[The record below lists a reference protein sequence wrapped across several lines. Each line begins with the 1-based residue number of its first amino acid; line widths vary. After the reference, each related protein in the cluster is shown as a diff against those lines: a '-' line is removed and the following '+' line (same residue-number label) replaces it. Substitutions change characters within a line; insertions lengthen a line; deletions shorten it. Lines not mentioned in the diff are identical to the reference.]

1 MQLYFLSNVA
11 NRGIVEAELLAS
23 HPTLPLIASVWMNPY
38 HLLITD
44 SEGDTVDTF
53 TPKDA
58 PKNAQQSDGNS
69 KADSIT
75 CIAWHPTQPILA
87 IGWQSGSLSLWLTSY
102 GKPKEV
108 VVPTTPPVEVE
119 KALSQHAD
127 GAVVTCVWSGS
138 GNSVLTSSKNL
149 RAAMWALES
158 STASSENGGRSG
170 DAKVVRHTLTA
181 QWSVPT
187 TEVVTLALSVSPLAS
202 VCGANNQRA
211 APVRERRASR
221 ALMIDEDDHDNSF
234 FVACNTDK
242 RVYVLSEEQKLAPLS
257 TLDDPPV
264 NILYDPV
271 ERLFVIL
278 TAAHFIV
285 VFRVSPSL
293 TTELL
298 LRRKLSTPLSS
309 ATTERFTQSM
319 HWAAPGVLAFC
330 CGDDRVRF
338 FDIQSDRM
346 YMVPYPSGTAVHITD
361 IATLENKGLL
371 VMSTA
376 EGSVAV
382 FKRPSNFRP
391 SASPLRSVYG
401 AGGPEGGFRGRS
413 SSTTGRR
420 MTQDGSAND
429 SSLVDPGSQW
439 DLLTT
444 IGVDGRV
451 ERVCLFSNNHIV
463 LTLSSGKMQLLRE
476 TVRKRAWDGV
486 AAATQVSM
494 DIVVVES
501 ITGCQ
506 CLLKSSSKIYGLSIA
521 FPFIGLWSGQQ
532 IDLYTVNEST
542 STASLTTFIT
552 TTSPAFAIHLEGIFY
567 VKDANRVVFANFQLV
582 TVAQLAFTESEGS
595 PTIVDVMGDMV
606 VALSS
611 GNAMRLARVVNRELR
626 MLGPPRQL
634 PPLGES
640 LVVSSAKV
648 NAQGR
653 RVALM
658 ARHVETDQLDTRIW
672 VYDADTD
679 NISSYDF
686 MLRGEVPHA
695 VYWNT
700 PEPNSNTIGELGYLL
715 LACETHQVKKNDL
728 QLQFQWSP
736 DAEET
741 AGDDEGEPRE
751 DSESP
756 STRPSADAAVASA
769 LSFGEDKSLGDVAMP
784 DLENFAEKNCQED
797 NADCL
802 SGISG
807 VNPLANRSHH
817 LVTLFA
823 TNKGIVV
830 HNTVELKRYHICLV
844 GLTIPD
850 FLLTSVRF
858 NGNPGKPEDYMI
870 EQKRLR
876 DFEGL
881 KTEKDAAVLEA
892 LMKFSYYSAIGN
904 MDEAYRCVQTIKS
917 PAVWQNLAKMCV
929 YSGRLDVASVCL
941 AQMQDGVAA
950 CALRVART
958 AYPGEKD
965 VHLATLACSLGLVR
979 ECESLLRKAKRYDL
993 ITDLLLACG
1002 KFDQAQR
1009 HACKFDRVRVYPV
1022 AYKYAQ
1028 FMESFSNFDAAV
1040 MWYHNAKCFGTDVV
1054 RMYFQN
1060 GRLAELRH
1068 LVIPSSKKIDGDEVN
1083 AEATCSASG
1092 GKDGRDSGTK
1102 DNGDGIGKRRNSDD
1116 LSDTLSAISLRS
1128 ELEPEAVISVEDEHS
1143 KEEKVNDSE
1152 RVRASLERLFMHN
1165 PELLVWWAKHSER
1178 RKKFSDALKFYT
1190 LARDTYNIVRLMCA
1204 DTPPQ
1209 IEEAVGIVDGEI
1221 SKSIEQANAIAT
1233 RSGATA
1239 SSSTPEPVGAA
1250 FFVGKHYDSA
1260 GDVSRA
1266 LKYYEAAGA
1275 WRSAAKLAKSRQMVD
1290 ELFVIAQKSEDV
1302 QLMHDCAI
1310 YLELQN
1316 AHSKAVELY
1325 HAVGDIQKAIQV
1337 CIKGGLYDTMH
1348 RISST
1353 LDAESDSEV
1362 FLQMASHFIDS
1373 GHHTKAAEM
1382 YVFAKQFTSAL
1393 NLCVENGVALTDEMA
1408 EAITADAS
1416 CRNMTPEQRN
1426 ELERQIASI
1435 ARDQGNWNLA
1445 CKKYT
1450 QIGERVK
1457 AMKMLMRGG
1466 DVKKV
1471 IFFANHSRSI
1481 EIYTLAGNFLQSQNW
1496 HTDSNIHKHIILF
1509 YTRSKAFSNLVSYVG
1524 NYAQLQIDENRNYYE
1539 AWRVID
1545 ECIGQLEHNHAASN
1559 HDSSFMGKL
1568 EGLRSRRDV
1577 IALVV
1582 KALKLLSDTAKDE
1595 AKANE
1600 FISVCS
1606 DLIMR
1611 SRPNHQDHA
1620 EITSAIRIG
1629 DIFALLVRHYQENM
1643 NSPKE
1648 ALRVIEGMIKH
1659 NVEPQF
1665 FVERELLETVCKS
1678 NGRKVAEFIGDGLA
1692 GGSGKEADDGN
1703 GDGEVF

>member
-158 STASSENGGRSG
+158 STANSENGGRSG

-338 FDIQSDRM
+338 FDI
-346 YMVPYPSGTAVHITD
+346 H
-361 IATLENKGLL
+361 
-371 VMSTA
+371 
-376 EGSVAV
+376 
-382 FKRPSNFRP
+382 
-391 SASPLRSVYG
+391 
-401 AGGPEGGFRGRS
+401 
-413 SSTTGRR
+413 
-420 MTQDGSAND
+420 
-429 SSLVDPGSQW
+429 
-439 DLLTT
+439 
-444 IGVDGRV
+444 
-451 ERVCLFSNNHIV
+451 
-463 LTLSSGKMQLLRE
+463 
-476 TVRKRAWDGV
+476 
-486 AAATQVSM
+486 ATQVSM